1 MNNITAYEPQQETL
15 NLERAAKAVSY
26 MEQLEHI
33 ITSIQGISELVS
45 AEYSGE
51 LKAIATRAS
60 ALYQALDNTEEG
72 ASLIDNGNK
81 LSGVS
86 LSKIERLKMGSEIIR
101 LRNNGKNYKETGDY
115 LGISPQKVSQF
126 CKAYDAA
133 PPSKKAELK
142 KSSIFD
148 IASNME
154 DLGAMIYRQL
164 ARLENTD
171 PEHHVK
177 YTGELRQL
185 LVAAQK
191 FMESHSAQRKI
202 DSIGMLVSEI
212 LMDELPEKRAK
223 VLARFREIGFRSALP
238 VA

>member
-1 MNNITAYEPQQETL
+1 MKNITTYEPQQETL
-15 NLERAAKAVSY
+15 NIERAVNAVSY

-33 ITSIQGISELVS
+33 ITSIQEISELVS
-45 AEYSGE
+45 SEYKIE

-60 ALYQALDNTEEG
+60 ALYQALDTTEEG
-72 ASLIDNGNK
+72 ASLIENGKK

-86 LSKIERLKMGSEIIR
+86 LSKIERLKLGFEIKR
-101 LRNNGKNYKETGDY
+101 MRDNGKTYKEIGDY
-115 LGISPQKVSQF
+115 LDISPQKVSQF

-154 DLGAMIYRQL
+154 ELGAMIYRQL

-177 YTGELRQL
+177 YTSELRQL

-191 FMESHSAQRKI
+191 VMESHSAQRKI

-212 LMDELPEKRAK
+212 LIDEKKLITR
-223 VLARFREIGFRSALP
+223 LCTCSAHN
-238 VA
+238 

>member
-1 MNNITAYEPQQETL
+1 MNSITTYEPQQETL

-33 ITSIQGISELVS
+33 ISSIEGMSKLVS

-51 LKAIATRAS
+51 LKAIAARAS
-60 ALYQALDNTEEG
+60 ALYHALDTTEEG
-72 ASLIDNGNK
+72 ASLIENGNK

-86 LSKIERLKMGSEIIR
+86 LSKIDRLKLGSEIKR
-101 LRNNGKNYKETGDY
+101 LRDNGKTYTEIGEY
-115 LGISPQKVSQF
+115 LDISPQKVSQF
-126 CKAYDAA
+126 CRAYDAA
-133 PPSKKAELK
+133 PPSKKAEMR

-191 FMESHSAQRKI
+191 FMESHSARLKI
-202 DSIGMLVSEI
+202 ESIGMLVSEI
-212 LMDELPEKRAK
+212 LIDELPEKRAK
-223 VLARFREIGFRSALP
+223 VLARFREIGFKGALP
-238 VA
+238 TA

>member
-81 LSGVS
+81 L
-86 LSKIERLKMGSEIIR
+86 
-101 LRNNGKNYKETGDY
+101 
-115 LGISPQKVSQF
+115 
-126 CKAYDAA
+126 
-133 PPSKKAELK
+133 
-142 KSSIFD
+142 
-148 IASNME
+148 
-154 DLGAMIYRQL
+154 
-164 ARLENTD
+164 
-171 PEHHVK
+171 
-177 YTGELRQL
+177 
-185 LVAAQK
+185 
-191 FMESHSAQRKI
+191 
-202 DSIGMLVSEI
+202 
-212 LMDELPEKRAK
+212 
-223 VLARFREIGFRSALP
+223 
-238 VA
+238 

>member
-1 MNNITAYEPQQETL
+1 MNSITTYEPQQETL

-33 ITSIQGISELVS
+33 ISSIQGLSELVS

-51 LKAIATRAS
+51 LKAIAARAS
-60 ALYQALDNTEEG
+60 ALYNALDNTEEG
-72 ASLIDNGNK
+72 ASLIENGKK

-86 LSKIERLKMGSEIIR
+86 LSKIDRLKLGSEIKR
-101 LRNNGKNYKETGDY
+101 LRDNGKTYTEIGEY
-115 LGISPQKVSQF
+115 LDISPQKVSQF
-126 CKAYDAA
+126 CRAYDAA
-133 PPSKKAELK
+133 PPSKKAEMK

-177 YTGELRQL
+177 YTSELRQL

-191 FMESHSAQRKI
+191 FMDSHSARSQI
-202 DSIGMLVSEI
+202 ESIGMLVSEI
-212 LMDELPEKRAK
+212 LIDELPEKRAK
-223 VLARFREIGFRSALP
+223 VLARFREIGFKGALP
-238 VA
+238 IA